1 MYDGIYSKLGKRS
14 MLTQNIYYQEERKYA
29 SDRFLVLVVLT
40 LLAFILSGQSS
51 GSVAEKSVLTGFV
64 LLALTFFSMMHYY
77 FISTYPSA
85 LVSVRKNL
93 LIFSD
98 LAVLTFLI
106 ITYGETGLFLLPL
119 YILIVMRSGL
129 SFGLSFFYSSL
140 LFAGASF
147 VVLIT
152 YSSYWKV
159 HSDIIATFAITTFLM
174 PFFYLRIF
182 IRVDEENRELAQTLN
197 DVSSDANYDELTGAA
212 NRKQYKE
219 KMLKL
224 LHNKTPFALLFI
236 DLNKFKAINDTHGHH
251 VGDEVLKEV
260 ARRLSENIDKDDFIA
275 RLGGD
280 EFVIITTRKK
290 VYMEK
295 FIAKLE
301 RNVIGRHK
309 VGSLIVPIELSIG
322 ISFYPEDNHGA
333 MLLAKYA
340 DEAMYRAKKDEER
353 YHYFYHEI
361 RDQAEAKEA
370 EKQ

>member
-1 MYDGIYSKLGKRS
+1 

-29 SDRFLVLVVLT
+29 SDRFLALVVLT
-40 LLAFILSGQSS
+40 LLAFVLSGQSS
-51 GSVAEKSVLTGFV
+51 GVMAEKSVLTGFV
-64 LLALTFFSMMHYY
+64 LLALTLFSMAHYY
-77 FISTYPSA
+77 FISAYPST
-85 LVSVRKNL
+85 LVTVRKNL
-93 LIFSD
+93 LIASD

-106 ITYGETGLFLLPL
+106 ITYGEIGLFLLPL

-129 SFGLSFFYSSL
+129 SFGISFFYSSL
-140 LFAGASF
+140 LFAGASW
-147 VVLIT
+147 VALLT
-152 YSSYWKV
+152 YSSYWQA
-159 HSDIIATFAITTFLM
+159 HSDIIATFAITTFLI
-174 PFFYLRIF
+174 PFFYLRVIT
-182 IRVDEENRELAQTLN
+182 RVHEENHELTQTLN
-197 DVSSDANYDELTGAA
+197 DVSYDANYDELTGVA
-212 NRKQYKE
+212 NRKQYKD
-219 KMLKL
+219 KMMEL
-224 LHNKTPFALLFI
+224 LHEKEPFSLLFI

-251 VGDEVLKEV
+251 IGDEVLKEV

-280 EFVIITTRKK
+280 EFVIITKRKK
-290 VYMEK
+290 VYMDK

-322 ISFYPEDNHGA
+322 ISFYPEDNHSA

-361 RDQAEAKEA
+361 HDQAEEKEQ

>member
-1 MYDGIYSKLGKRS
+1 

-29 SDRFLVLVVLT
+29 SDRFLALIVLT
-40 LLAFILSGQSS
+40 LLSFILSGQSS

-64 LLALTFFSMMHYY
+64 LLALTLFSMVHYY

-85 LVSVRKNL
+85 LLSIRKNL
-93 LIFSD
+93 LMFLD
-98 LAVLTFLI
+98 FAVLTFLI
-106 ITYGETGLFLLPL
+106 IRYGDVGIFLFPL

-129 SFGLSFFYSSL
+129 SFGISFFYLSL
-140 LFAGASF
+140 LFVGISF
-147 VVLIT
+147 SALMA
-152 YSSYWKV
+152 YSSYWKA
-159 HSDIIATFAITTFLM
+159 HSDIIATFAITTFLI

-182 IRVDEENRELAQTLN
+182 TRVHEENHELTQTLHE
-197 DVSSDANYDELTGAA
+197 VSYDANYDELTGVA
-212 NRKQYKE
+212 NRKQYKD
-219 KMLKL
+219 KMMKL

-236 DLNKFKAINDTHGHH
+236 DLNKFKVINDTHGHH

-290 VYMEK
+290 IYMEK

-361 RDQAEAKEA
+361 RDQAEAKET
-370 EKQ
+370 EK